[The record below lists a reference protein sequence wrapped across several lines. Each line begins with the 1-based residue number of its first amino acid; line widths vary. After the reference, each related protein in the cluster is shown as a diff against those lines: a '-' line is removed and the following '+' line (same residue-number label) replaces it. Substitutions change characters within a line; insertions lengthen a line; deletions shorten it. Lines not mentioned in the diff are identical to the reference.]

1 MERGKRRKEEKKTGR
16 KRKTKERWKNK
27 KEKKRVTLENGSQIK
42 IIKLFLSMNRSKKN
56 ILCAPLLA
64 SNLTEKLNKK
74 CQQFFPLRI
83 Y

>member
-42 IIKLFLSMNRSKKN
+42 IIKLFLSMNRSKK
-56 ILCAPLLA
+56 ISYVRHSLPQ
-64 SNLTEKLNKK
+64 T
-74 CQQFFPLRI
+74 
-83 Y
+83 